1 MTGTD
6 GSSARDI
13 ARLKRSVWLLGAAG
27 LFFLLSAV
35 IHLVQTGGVRVI
47 DIVVPLWGAL
57 FVGYVRR
64 LRAAQARSGQ

>member
-1 MTGTD
+1 MAEKD
-6 GSSARDI
+6 SRAREI

-27 LFFLLSAV
+27 LFFLASAV
-35 IHLVQTGGVRVI
+35 IHLVQTGGVRFI

-57 FVGYVRR
+57 LVGNVRR

>member
-1 MTGTD
+1 MAGTGNT
-6 GSSARDI
+6 SAREI

-27 LFFLLSAV
+27 LFFLLSAL
-35 IHLVQTGGVRVI
+35 IHLAQTGGLRFI

-57 FVGYVRR
+57 FVGYLRR